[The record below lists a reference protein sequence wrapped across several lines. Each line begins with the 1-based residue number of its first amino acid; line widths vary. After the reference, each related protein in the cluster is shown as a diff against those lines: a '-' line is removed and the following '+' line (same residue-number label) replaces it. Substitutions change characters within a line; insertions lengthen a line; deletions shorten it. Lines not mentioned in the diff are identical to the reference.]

1 MRDAVDPC
9 MAIRWSGEF
18 GVSSLLPAFD
28 SLFLSNSSNSDEND
42 KKCSIVPLVGH
53 AQATE
58 SQQDEDGDDP
68 KCSSS
73 KRSLR
78 LIVAGECGVI
88 GS

>member
-1 MRDAVDPC
+1 

-18 GVSSLLPAFD
+18 GVASLLPAVSD
-28 SLFLSNSSNSDEND
+28 SFSLLSNADENER
-42 KKCSIVPLVGH
+42 KCSIVPLVGH

-88 GS
+88 IGS

>member
-1 MRDAVDPC
+1 MRDTVDPC
-9 MAIRWSGEF
+9 MAIRWSEEF
-18 GVSSLLPAFD
+18 GVAILLFSDTD
-28 SLFLSNSSNSDEND
+28 SFSLSNSD
-42 KKCSIVPLVGH
+42 KNERKCSIVPLVGH

>member
-1 MRDAVDPC
+1 MRDAVDPWT
-9 MAIRWSGEF
+9 AIKWSGEF
-18 GVSSLLPAFD
+18 GVLDSFSLL
-28 SLFLSNSSNSDEND
+28 SNADEND

-73 KRSLR
+73 KRSFR
-78 LIVAGECGVI
+78 LVVDGECGVI